1 MDAFA
6 DQETRGCLDRRHGRQ
21 HHPDIGHRRARVFP
35 PLELGLGGDKH
46 RETRRGI
53 HCIGGGGRVPGWV
66 AISFS
71 LSETYLDILHQEF
84 KMSFNFPPIK

>member
-35 PLELGLGGDKH
+35 PLELGLGG
-46 RETRRGI
+46 TS
-53 HCIGGGGRVPGWV
+53 IGRQGGEYIVLGEEGGSRVG
-66 AISFS
+66 
-71 LSETYLDILHQEF
+71 
-84 KMSFNFPPIK
+84 

>member
-35 PLELGLGGDKH
+35 PLELGLGGGQASGDKEGNTLYWGR
-46 RETRRGI
+46 REG
-53 HCIGGGGRVPGWV
+53 PGLG
-66 AISFS
+66 SHLF
-71 LSETYLDILHQEF
+71 L
-84 KMSFNFPPIK
+84 PI

>member
-1 MDAFA
+1 MPLPIRRREDVSIGGMAGSITPTLVT
-6 DQETRGCLDRRHGRQ
+6 EGLESSHRSNLDW
-21 HHPDIGHRRARVFP
+21 
-35 PLELGLGGDKH
+35 GGDKH